1 MCGIS
6 GMIGLEAGDATVE
19 KMLGTM
25 SRRGP
30 DSSGIYRNG
39 QAVLLH
45 ARLAVI
51 DLQGGRQPMVL
62 NHQGETYGIVYNG
75 ELYNTEEVR
84 QRLLRA
90 GHRFLGHS
98 DTEVVLHAYA
108 EFGADCLQQLNGIFA
123 FGVWEETKKRLF
135 LARDRI
141 GVKPLFYSSQA
152 GLSLL
157 PKSKPFWPIRISK
170 PGWRKPE
177 QGSCCFWDLDGCRA
191 AVF

>member
-51 DLQGGRQPMVL
+51 DLQGGITVAL
-62 NHQGETYGIVYNG
+62 NGKITAEIALPVAGLLSKKSVEET
-75 ELYNTEEVR
+75 
-84 QRLLRA
+84 A
-90 GHRFLGHS
+90 
-98 DTEVVLHAYA
+98 A
-108 EFGADCLQQLNGIFA
+108 EFERVREAFERLDQFIFNA
-123 FGVWEETKKRLF
+123 
-135 LARDRI
+135 
-141 GVKPLFYSSQA
+141 
-152 GLSLL
+152 
-157 PKSKPFWPIRISK
+157 
-170 PGWRKPE
+170 
-177 QGSCCFWDLDGCRA
+177 
-191 AVF
+191 